1 MQSAVYPYA
10 IDRHTPSVKSFLFE
24 YDLTSA
30 TCQMQVRQLPDATG
44 TPLIDLTNAAVGSE
58 GILLTTVSGQTT
70 MTIQIN
76 EATIEGLPSAA
87 EVGTDLVLYYDLQIT
102 PSGGIKSV
110 WLRGMFTV
118 RAGVT
123 Q

>member
-1 MQSAVYPYA
+1 MQSAIYPYLV
-10 IDRHTPSVKSFLFE
+10 DRHTPSIKSFLFE
-24 YDLTSA
+24 YNLTGA

-44 TPLIDLTNAAVGSE
+44 IPLIDLTNAAAGSQ
-58 GILLTTVSGQTT
+58 GISLATVSGQTT

-76 EATIEGLPSAA
+76 EAAIEGLPSAA

-102 PSGGIKSV
+102 PSGGTKGV
-110 WLRGMFTV
+110 WLRGTFTV